1 MLYES
6 SIVTGPLLLPEETG
20 VPGEKLKTLFTHA
33 TEENLQKTAEISTTV
48 KVRAWEAMHQAQ
60 CQQHPTT
67 A

>member
-48 KVRAWEAMHQAQ
+48 KVRA
-60 CQQHPTT
+60 
-67 A
+67 